1 MKIVSLVLRVAA
13 PDMSSLRKRADEIPG
28 VEWQMSDPDKGTVI
42 VTVEDGP
49 GHAVADSLIAV
60 GRLPEVHSLTLAYEY
75 TDEGLEL
82 QEA

>member
-13 PDMSSLRKRADEIPG
+13 QDFPALKASALQIPG
-28 VEWQMSDPDKGTVI
+28 VEWQAQDTDRGVAI
-42 VTVEDGP
+42 VTIEDGP
-49 GHAVADSLIAV
+49 GYSLADSMIAV
-60 GRLPEVHSLTLAYEY
+60 SRLPEVHSLTLAYEY